1 MVEKVAGLRG
11 LCIISQQGELIEVQ
25 LIQVQMLHFL
35 EYLHEVDDAFP
46 LMLLSLLL
54 IDLIAELDLGA
65 PVHRFCNPLRYNTW
79 LDCDLCRLCMIQR
92 S

>member
-1 MVEKVAGLRG
+1 MVEKGAGLRE

-35 EYLHEVDDAFP
+35 EYLHEVDDALP
-46 LMLLSLLL
+46 LVLLSLLS
-54 IDLIAELDLGA
+54 IDLIAELNLGA
-65 PVHRFCNPLRYNTW
+65 PVHRFCNPLGYNTW
-79 LDCDLCRLCMIQR
+79 LGCDLCRPCMVQR